1 MILDKS
7 TRYRVHIVIKMLPED
22 ERPKIGD
29 ILELNDCLAS
39 IVLVKKKWLILEILI
54 RNKVDYID
62 SLSRMKE
69 GEWVFIKE
77 WFPSGETI
85 NYEVRTL
92 KFEVYQGRLEHI
104 IKWEDSISSHP

>member
-7 TRYRVHIVIKMLPED
+7 TRYRLHITINMIPED
-22 ERPKIGD
+22 EKPELGT
-29 ILELNDCLAS
+29 ILEINDCLATV
-39 IVLVKKKWLILEILI
+39 ILAKKKWLVLEILV

-62 SLSRMKE
+62 SLARMKE
-69 GEWVFIKE
+69 GEWIFAKE
-77 WFPSGETI
+77 WFPSG
-85 NYEVRTL
+85 RTNNSGIESL